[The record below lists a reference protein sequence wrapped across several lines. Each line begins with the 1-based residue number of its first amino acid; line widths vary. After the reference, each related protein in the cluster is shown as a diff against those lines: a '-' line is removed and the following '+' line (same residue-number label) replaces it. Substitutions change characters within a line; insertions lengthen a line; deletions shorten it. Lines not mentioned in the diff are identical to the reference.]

1 MTQMPPSRHTANILL
16 ILWAEYERPQSVV
29 DAVASMN
36 LFDLGGQYLRVGKA
50 VTPPTPFLTTTAG
63 VLPAVA
69 AKLTVQVSH
78 VAPPPSSRGQMGRRC
93 GDLEL
98 NLLSC
103 IQDTMGAS
111 MLGAL
116 AAPAL
121 LSQQLAAL
129 PQAVMARQA
138 PGVITG

>member
-1 MTQMPPSRHTANILL
+1 MPPSRHTANILL

-78 VAPPPSSRGQMGRRC
+78 VAPPPSSRGQTGRRC

-98 NLLSC
+98 NLLCC